1 MAEMKCGNPH
11 GIPGCEW
18 AEWKH
23 HEKRIIEDWT
33 GSPDDLELKLDM
45 EFDNFFP
52 QDEVSIID
60 SIPIG
65 ELDLIFDFEEEP
77 PCEVFE

>member
-33 GSPDDLELKLDM
+33 GSPDDLELKLAN
-45 EFDNFFP
+45 EFDFWFP
-52 QDEVSIID
+52 PVE
-60 SIPIG
+60 PIFEKKAYWAEWG
-65 ELDLIFDFEEEP
+65 PEDFEEEP